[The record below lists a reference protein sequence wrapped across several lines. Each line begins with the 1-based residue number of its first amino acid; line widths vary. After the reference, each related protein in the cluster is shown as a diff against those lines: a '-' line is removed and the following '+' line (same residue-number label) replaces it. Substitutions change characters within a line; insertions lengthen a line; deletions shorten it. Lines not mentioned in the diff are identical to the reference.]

1 LLAGKLLRETRSEM
15 DKRVHLPLAHENPR
29 ASSIAADGR
38 RQFVYP
44 ADVSGRFATV
54 RKAVFFALVVF
65 WVALPLLKMD
75 GRPLVLLDVMKRQFF
90 LFGATFNA
98 QDAWLAFFLITG
110 VGFGLALMTSLAGR
124 VFCGFACPQTVF
136 LEGVF
141 RPIERLIEGSREKRM
156 RRDKGPMSLEKLGR
170 KLVKHALFLLA
181 AFLIA
186 HIVLSFF
193 VPVPQTLRM
202 ITQSP
207 AEHPEAFAWASCVT
221 LALYANF
228 AWFREQVCLV
238 VCPYGRLQASLVDDD
253 TLVVGYDEKRGEP
266 RGKVGATGSGDCV
279 DCKRCVVVCP
289 TGIDIRNGLQLDCV
303 GCTACIDACDDV
315 MEKLHRPR
323 GLVRY
328 DSKRSLAGGQRRIW
342 RPRLLVYGVLGLAG
356 LVVATIAA
364 RSRTSFEA
372 NLTRAPGAPFVVES
386 EAVRNSFVLH
396 LVNKSSDAADFELSA
411 MGVEL
416 STAAAP
422 IHLAGL
428 SDAKLPVVVIVPLA
442 ARPSDE
448 WTLVVRR
455 LPDGETR
462 TVKAKLVRPNR

>member
-1 LLAGKLLRETRSEM
+1 M

-44 ADVSGRFATV
+44 ADVAGRFTTV
-54 RKAVFFALVVF
+54 RRVVFFVLIAF
-65 WVALPLLKMD
+65 WVALPLVQLN

-110 VGFGLALMTSLAGR
+110 IGFGLALMTSLAGR

-136 LEGVF
+136 LEAVF
-141 RPIERLIEGSREKRM
+141 RPIERLIEGPREKRM
-156 RRDKGPMSLEKLGR
+156 RRDKGPMTIDKLAR
-170 KLVKHALFLLA
+170 KVAKHALFLLA
-181 AFLIA
+181 AFMIA

-202 ITQSP
+202 VTQSP
-207 AEHPEAFAWASCVT
+207 AEHPEAFAWAASVT
-221 LALYANF
+221 LVLYGNF

-266 RGKVGATGSGDCV
+266 RGKVGAAGSGDCV

-303 GCTACIDACDDV
+303 GCTACIDACDEV
-315 MEKLHRPR
+315 MVKLHRPK

-328 DSKRSLAGGQRRIW
+328 DSKRSLAGGVRRIL
-342 RPRLLVYGVLGLAG
+342 RPRLIVYAVLGLLG
-356 LVVATIAA
+356 LTVATIAA

-372 NLTRAPGAPFVVES
+372 NLTRATGAPFVVEQDT
-386 EAVRNSFVLH
+386 VRNSFLLH
-396 LVNKSSDAADFELSA
+396 LVNKASSPADYEISVS
-411 MGVEL
+411 GVEL
-416 STAAAP
+416 ASDAGP
-422 IHLAGL
+422 VHLEGL
-428 SDAKLPVVVIVPLA
+428 SDTKLPIVVSVPLSG
-442 ARPSDE
+442 RGSDE
-448 WTLVVRR
+448 WTLLVRA
-455 LPDGETR
+455 LPDGDTR